1 MSKQP
6 AAVPPTRVTMK
17 EVAARAGVG
26 VKTVSRVLNGE
37 PNVARST
44 AAKVLDAARSL
55 DYHLDL
61 SAGSI
66 RRSDGRTGALGLLV
80 GSVDNP
86 FCGAIQRGVEN
97 EASRRGAV
105 VFASSMD
112 EDEAR
117 ERSAVEAFLRRRV
130 DGLIL
135 TSICSDHDYLRPT
148 IQHGRP
154 VVFVDRSPSDVR
166 ADCVVSDN
174 AAGAVT
180 ATRHLLGH
188 GHRDIAFLGDRP
200 TILTAAQR
208 RDAFAATMLEAG
220 VAPRE
225 ELIVTGLRDEEE
237 ARAALDRLLDLP
249 DPPSAVFSA
258 QNLVTLGSMRALRAR
273 SLQRKIALIGFD
285 DLPVADLLDPG
296 LTAVVQQ
303 PSRLGEIAA
312 QRVFD
317 RLEQPD
323 LPPQSFLVPTQ
334 LIARGSGEIRP
345 GN

>member
-1 MSKQP
+1 M
-6 AAVPPTRVTMK
+6 RVTMK

-26 VKTVSRVLNGE
+26 IKTVSRVLNGE
-37 PNVARST
+37 PNVAAVT
-44 AAKVLDAARSL
+44 AARVLDAARAL

-66 RRSDGRTGALGLLV
+66 RRADGRTGALGLLV

-97 EASRRGAV
+97 EAARQGVA

-112 EDEAR
+112 EDEER

-135 TSICSDHDYLRPT
+135 TSICDDHGYLLPT
-148 IQHGRP
+148 IDHGRP
-154 VVFVDRSPSDVR
+154 VVFIDRTPLDVT
-166 ADCVVSDN
+166 ADCVISDN
-174 AAGAVT
+174 AAGAAG
-180 ATRHLLGH
+180 ATRHLLQY
-188 GHRDIAFLGDRP
+188 GHRSIAFLGDRT
-200 TILTAAQR
+200 TILTAVQR
-208 RDAFAATMLEAG
+208 REAFIATLIEAG
-220 VAPRE
+220 IAPRD
-225 ELIVTGLRDEEE
+225 ELIVTELSNEEE

-249 DPPSAVFSA
+249 EPPTAVFSA

-273 SLQRKIALIGFD
+273 SLQDRVALIGFD
-285 DLPVADLLDPG
+285 DLPVADLLEPG

-303 PSRLGEIAA
+303 PARLGEIAA

-317 RLEQPD
+317 RLERPQ
-323 LPPQSFLVPTQ
+323 LPAQSFLVPTQ
-334 LIARGSGEIRP
+334 LVARGSGEIRP
-345 GN
+345 SI